1 MDISDLFVYLS
12 EKTVKCVLI
21 YTIFFFSQGISSD
34 GGIQEIPKNT
44 ALIIVQ

>member
-1 MDISDLFVYLS
+1 MDILDLYVYLS

-21 YTIFFFSQGISSD
+21 DTIFFSEGISSD
-34 GGIQEIPKNT
+34 NGIQETPKNT